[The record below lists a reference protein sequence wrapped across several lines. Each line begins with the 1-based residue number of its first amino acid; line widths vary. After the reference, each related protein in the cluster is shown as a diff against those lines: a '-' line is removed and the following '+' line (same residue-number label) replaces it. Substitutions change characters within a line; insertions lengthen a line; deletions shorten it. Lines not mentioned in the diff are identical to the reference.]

1 MPTAVRGS
9 IRIAVPLFLLVALA
23 WFLRPD
29 PGPIPQVD
37 PSALKAA
44 EAGVLAFEENRGQ
57 GPSDAALLARGSG
70 LSAALG
76 SSFLRI
82 RSEDEQFELRFPG
95 ADPTATPVLDQPI
108 GPVSYLRGRDPGH
121 WVHGAARGRRAG
133 FRNVYPGIDLEY
145 YSAEGEL
152 EYDFVLGPGADPSVV
167 RMQLAGTRLP
177 EMLPTGELRLS
188 EAHSLRRP
196 VAYQTGEGGGR
207 EIVRSSYLQLA
218 DGSIGF
224 DLGPYDASRPLVI
237 DPRVGLSS
245 YLGGTG
251 RDEAQA
257 VEVAPDGSL
266 WVAGFTDSPDF
277 PQPSNAFP
285 YTPEGGL
292 DVVVTKLERGTTPFG
307 EAAWRVAASIFLG
320 GDKDDRVV
328 DVELDEQGNLHV
340 FGDTRSADFPITTDG
355 LQRDLRGGADL
366 FYAVL
371 RETDFPFFS
380 LGSSAAGKAPSPQQR
395 NPTNYELAYGT
406 LVGGAEDD
414 LAEHGLLAPFAPAPA
429 DPCAVLVG
437 VSDSDDFPVTVFPA
451 QPSRAGAADGVVTAL
466 CRIPGGESVERTYAT
481 YFGGPREDAD
491 ARAAIGPDGSFCLG
505 IRTSSERLPAQNG
518 FQSAPG
524 GNTDI
529 YMACFTPTRRRFG
542 QPFLY
547 RELGRTYFGG
557 FGSESLRGLEIEST
571 GPPVGLDPSF
581 RVLALL
587 ESNGEDL
594 IAPASL
600 PDPPPGA
607 FRENPGSRS
616 ILVAA
621 FSQFLN
627 AELLHFWVGGGTPE
641 SVHDMAYSD
650 GCLVLAGRTS
660 SADLPL
666 SDTFPQRQIAGGS
679 EALAAKFCF
688 SEDFSEA
695 TTEYLGFYGSSAS
708 DSARATA
715 ALASGSEVFVGRL
728 EIAGLGVGEE
738 FVRVAQAGPNWPVT
752 PGAPQRFFGGGLS
765 DGFVFELFRPRLR
778 PQAVVNSADFSN
790 GALAP
795 GEILSLFGAGL
806 GPDELIV
813 ARADSEGRLP
823 RQLGL
828 TRVLFNDAPAAMLFA
843 GANQVS
849 AVAPFFLDGQTS
861 VVLQVEVD
869 GAPSLPITVPVVPTR
884 PAVFTLTQTGSG
896 QAAVLNQDF
905 SVNGPENAAAPG
917 SVIQIFMTGAGQTG
931 PPGVDGELVPL
942 RQPFP
947 RVLAPVTVRV
957 GGEEARVI
965 YQGAAPGLVNG
976 LTQVN
981 AILSREL
988 GSNPAATLEMTV
1000 GGAAIQAGATVAVR

>member
-9 IRIAVPLFLLVALA
+9 IWIAAPLFLLALLV
-23 WFLRPD
+23 WFIRSD
-29 PGPIPQVD
+29 PESIPPAD
-37 PSALKAA
+37 PESLSAASA
-44 EAGVLAFEENRGQ
+44 LAFEENLGQ
-57 GPSDAALLARGSG
+57 GPVDAPLLARGPG
-70 LSAALG
+70 LSAAVG
-76 SSFLRI
+76 SDFLRV
-82 RSEDEQFELRFPG
+82 RSHDEQFELRFLG
-95 ADPTATPVLDQPI
+95 ADSSAAAALDQPV
-108 GPVSYLRGRDPGH
+108 GSVSYLRGRDSKE
-121 WVHGAARGRRAG
+121 WIYGAARGRRAT
-133 FRNVYPGIDLEY
+133 FSDVYPGVDLDY
-145 YSAEGEL
+145 YAAGSEL
-152 EYDFVLGPGADPSVV
+152 EYDFVLEPGADPSLL
-167 RMQLAGTRLP
+167 RMQLEGEGRPRILDS
-177 EMLPTGELRLS
+177 GELQLS
-188 EAHSLRRP
+188 SLHSLHPP
-196 VAYQTGEGGGR
+196 VAYQIGDDGDRTP
-207 EIVRSSYLQLA
+207 VRSGYLELA

-224 DLGPYDASRPLVI
+224 DLGPYDVSRTLVI

-245 YLGGTG
+245 YLGGAG
-251 RDEAQA
+251 RDQIQA
-257 VEVAPDGSL
+257 VEAAPDGSL
-266 WVAGFTDSPDF
+266 WVAGLTDSPDF
-277 PQPSNAFP
+277 PQPAGAFP
-285 YTPEGGL
+285 YVPRGGL
-292 DVVVTKLERGTTPFG
+292 DVVITRLERGVTPFG
-307 EAAWRVAASIFLG
+307 EVGWRVASSVFLG
-320 GDKDDRVV
+320 GDQDDRAV
-328 DVELDEQGNLHV
+328 DVELDADGDLHV
-340 FGDTRSADFPITTDG
+340 FGDTRSTDFPITTDG

-380 LGSSAAGKAPSPQQR
+380 LGKTPPVGQS

-406 LVGGAEDD
+406 LVGGTEDD
-414 LAEHGLLAPFAPAPA
+414 LAQHGLLAPFAPAPA
-429 DPCAVLVG
+429 DRCAVLVG

-451 QPSRAGAADGVVTAL
+451 QPSRAGAADGAVTVL
-466 CRIPGGESVERTYAT
+466 CKTPGEDRIERTYAT

-491 ARAAIGPDGSFCLG
+491 ARAAVAPDGSFCLG
-505 IRTSSERLPAQNG
+505 IRTSSDDLPAQNG
-518 FQSAPG
+518 VQTEPG
-524 GNTDI
+524 GNTDA
-529 YMACFTPTRRRFG
+529 YLACFTPIRRRFG

-557 FGSESLRGLEIEST
+557 FGSESLHGLEIEST

-600 PDPPPGA
+600 PAPPPGA

-627 AELLHFWVGGGTPE
+627 SQQLHFWVGGGTAE
-641 SVHDMAYSD
+641 SVQDMAYSD
-650 GCLVLAGRTS
+650 GCLVLGGRTS

-666 SDTFPQRQIAGGS
+666 SSTFPQRQIAGGA

-688 SEDFSEA
+688 NQDFSSA

-708 DSARATA
+708 DSVSAVA
-715 ALASGSEVFVGRL
+715 ALESGSEVFVGAL
-728 EIAGLGVGEE
+728 EIEGFGIAEGP
-738 FVRVAQAGPNWPVT
+738 VRTPQTGPGWPLS
-752 PGAPQRFFGGGLS
+752 PGAPQRFFGGGAS
-765 DGFVFELFRPRLR
+765 DGFVFELFRPRLS
-778 PQAVVNSADFSN
+778 PQAVVNSADFSS
-790 GALAP
+790 GAVAP
-795 GEILSLFGAGL
+795 GEILSLFGAGI
-806 GPDELIV
+806 GPEELVV
-813 ARADSEGRLP
+813 AQADPEGRLP

-843 GANQVS
+843 GPNQVS
-849 AVAPFFLDGQTS
+849 AVAPFFLDGQSS

-884 PAVFTLTQTGSG
+884 PAVFTLNQTGSG

-905 SVNGPENAAAPG
+905 SVNGPQNGAVAG
-917 SVIQIFMTGAGQTG
+917 SVIQIFMTGAGQTA

-957 GGEEARVI
+957 GGVEAQVI

-981 AILSREL
+981 VILSREL

-1000 GGAAIQAGATVAVR
+1000 GGVEIQPSATVAVR